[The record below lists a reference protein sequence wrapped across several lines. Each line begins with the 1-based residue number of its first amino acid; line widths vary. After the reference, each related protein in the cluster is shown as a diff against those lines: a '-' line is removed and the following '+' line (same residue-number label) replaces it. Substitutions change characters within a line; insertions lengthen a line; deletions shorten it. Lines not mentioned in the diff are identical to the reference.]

1 MGLITAIN
9 PSTEEVYGAIE
20 ENSNEEIDEKIRK
33 ARSNKTWPFINID
46 ERVRIIEK
54 LISLL
59 EEHKET
65 ISKTMAGEIGKPL
78 KVGRH
83 EVEIA
88 AKRVRDFCKL
98 VPAFIQDEEIFENEI
113 ERNYI
118 RYEPLGTV
126 VVISPWNAPVFVSLA
141 SIIPALL
148 CGNNVIWKPSEY
160 AIFSCLELNKVFDI
174 LKKVGLPDSAF
185 QFVIGC
191 KEIGKYLVE
200 SDIDLVSLTGSVRAG
215 KEVFGSCA
223 QKMRRFVLEL
233 GGKDPAI
240 ILEDADLDKSAR
252 EIVKS
257 ATMYTGQICFG
268 VERVYCL
275 EKIYNE
281 FVQKCIDE
289 IKKIKV
295 GDPLNEETDMGPF
308 SVKFQLDRVL
318 LHINDAL
325 QKGAKILHGGTKI
338 GNKGY
343 FLSPAVIVDVNHSML
358 IMKEETFGPII
369 PIMKVNDVDEA
380 IKLAN
385 DSIYGLTAS
394 IWTSDIIKGG
404 EIAKK
409 IEAGTVEIN
418 RHGMSKAG
426 CPWGGYKMSGIGRIY
441 SKEGVRNFCN
451 IKHVW
456 VVKRKPFFEES

>member
-1 MGLITAIN
+1 MGLITTIN
-9 PSTEEVYGAIE
+9 PSTEEVYGVIE
-20 ENSNEEIDEKIRK
+20 ENSNEEINEIIRK
-33 ARSNKTWPFINID
+33 AKNDKTWPLMSID

-54 LISLL
+54 LVGIL
-59 EEHKET
+59 EEHTET

-78 KVGRH
+78 KAGRH
-83 EVEIA
+83 EVEISN
-88 AKRVRDFCKL
+88 KRVREFCNL
-98 VPAFIQDEEIFENEI
+98 VPVFIQDEEIFENDI

-118 RYEPLGTV
+118 RYESIGTV
-126 VVISPWNAPVFVSLA
+126 VIISPWNAPVFVSLA

-160 AIFSCLELNKVFDI
+160 AIFSCLELNKLFDI
-174 LKKVGLPDSAF
+174 LKKEGLPDVAF
-185 QFVIGC
+185 QIVIGG

-200 SDIDLVSLTGSVRAG
+200 SDIDFVSLTGSIIAG
-215 KEVFGSCA
+215 KEVFENCA
-223 QKMRRFVLEL
+223 QKLHKFVLEL

-240 ILEDADLDKSAR
+240 ILEDADLDKCAK

-257 ATMYTGQICFG
+257 ATMYTGQVCFG
-268 VERVYCL
+268 VERVYCA
-275 EKIYNE
+275 EKRYDE
-281 FVQKCIDE
+281 FVQKCVDE

-295 GDPLNEETDMGPF
+295 GDPFNEEMDMGQF
-308 SVKFQLDRVL
+308 SVKFQLEKVL

-325 QKGAKILHGGTKI
+325 QKGAKILYGGTKI

-343 FLSPAVIVDVNHSML
+343 FLSPAVIVNVNHSML
-358 IMKEETFGPII
+358 IMNEETFGPVI
-369 PIMKVNDVDEA
+369 PIIKVNDVNEA
-380 IKLAN
+380 IRLAN

-394 IWTSDIIKGG
+394 VWTSDLMKGE
-404 EIAKK
+404 EIAKR

-456 VVKRKPFFEES
+456 VVKR